1 MSSVNGVFNPNAKKK
16 IMIGMIGQTYSNQF
30 MISWTMLL
38 NYLLKKSN
46 YDVNV
51 VQAVSKNRIVSRFQS
66 IGLDMNKDIEGQKA
80 FQDTDYDVYL
90 MIDSDMLFKPEDVS
104 TLIDLC
110 MTKHDVV
117 SGLYV
122 FNNEKYFVG
131 NENGDELVN
140 IKDIDKDDKECVE
153 VPFTGLGFFACKKK
167 VIDSLESPYFKNF
180 LSEEITFCK
189 SIKEKGFKVML
200 CKDVRVSREMN
211 VIF

>member
-1 MSSVNGVFNPNAKKK
+1 
-16 IMIGMIGQTYSNQF
+16 
-30 MISWTMLL
+30 
-38 NYLLKKSN
+38 
-46 YDVNV
+46 
-51 VQAVSKNRIVSRFQS
+51 
-66 IGLDMNKDIEGQKA
+66 
-80 FQDTDYDVYL
+80 

-131 NENGDELVN
+131 NENEDELVN

-189 SIKEKGFKVML
+189 SIKEKGFKIML

>member
-131 NENGDELVN
+131 NENEDELVN

-189 SIKEKGFKVML
+189 SIKEKGFKIML

>member
-180 LSEEITFCK
+180 LSEELTFCK

>member
-38 NYLLKKSN
+38 NYLLKKTN

-51 VQAVSKNRIVSRFQS
+51 VQAVSKNRIISRFQS
-66 IGLDMNKDIEGQKA
+66 IGLDMNKDVEGQKA
-80 FQDTDYDVYL
+80 FQDTDYDVYI

-122 FNNEKYFVG
+122 FNNEKYFVSH
-131 NENGDELVN
+131 ENGTELVN

-180 LSEEITFCK
+180 LSEELTFCN

-200 CKDVRVSREMN
+200 CKEVRVSREMN